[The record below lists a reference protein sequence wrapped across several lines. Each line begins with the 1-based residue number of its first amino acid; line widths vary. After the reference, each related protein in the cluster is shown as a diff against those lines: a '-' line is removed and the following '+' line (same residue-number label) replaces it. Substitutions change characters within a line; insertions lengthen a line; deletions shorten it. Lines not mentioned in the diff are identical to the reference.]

1 MSVTLEAPNTTMSV
15 GIGRTAIRRAH
26 LLSLVL
32 ALLGFVSLSVDVPI
46 AQFIFEV
53 KLPVV
58 ENDFYRDFF
67 RLFNLTEVYA
77 HGTGVALI
85 LLGLVA
91 FQPARWAV
99 LPRIALSAYCAGI
112 LARRL

>member
-1 MSVTLEAPNTTMSV
+1 MHTYFLWCWHYWE
-15 GIGRTAIRRAH
+15 
-26 LLSLVL
+26 SL
-32 ALLGFVSLSVDVPI
+32 SLSVDIPI

-99 LPRIALSAYCAGI
+99 PASYRPQCLLRGAAG
-112 LARRL
+112 RRL